1 MRTLKLAPMITT
13 AGLILSSCGA
23 PDIEKDQGAT
33 VAASESGESDATAGE
48 DHACGEL
55 AVPPAEYYDAL
66 LKEDFEA
73 AGKGLSLASTAPV
86 LYLDFDGETLRRGY
100 SRGQSFILCSQT
112 ATVPPSGINAADQ
125 QKIVQK
131 VQAYFDKAG
140 AAIIVTTTKPLSG
153 DFTTMMVGG
162 SYGSL
167 GCRDSRSILGVAP
180 LDRGNANR
188 NDIGFTFTS
197 YVRNINTVAD
207 TIAHEA
213 GHSYGLDH
221 TRNQRDLMYASNTSQ
236 QEGFAVGQVGVGR
249 VQDGPAVLRQ
259 VLGTKAPGSVAP
271 VTPISGTVPQQP
283 AMPTTPPTAQPTN
296 PPNGPVVTQPAMP
309 TTPSVPGIPNLP
321 IDLADLPGLGS
332 LAGLAN
338 LIPQLNP
345 ADILD
350 ISKLLPT
357 LGGLVPGNGG
367 LPGIDKI
374 LTVLGIAQGAPA
386 PGQQPAAGPGGA
398 LGGLAGIL
406 NPQTVSTLGGLA
418 TLAGFGDIATAVG
431 VIQGVVNTTGA
442 MQPSSGKPSTSAA
455 LTEIPDLST
464 ALELD
469 KIADMPGLVT
479 AFRGHTAVV
488 NNNWTGETRDALI
501 SALKVAYA
509 QALVKR
515 TQP

>member
-1 MRTLKLAPMITT
+1 MRTLKLSPVIAA

-23 PDIEKDQGAT
+23 PDVEHDSGSP
-33 VAASESGESDATAGE
+33 VAGSETGENDATLGE
-48 DHACGEL
+48 EHACGEL
-55 AVPPAEYYDAL
+55 LVPPAEYYDAL
-66 LKEDFEA
+66 LKEDFDA

-112 ATVPPSGINAADQ
+112 ATVPPSGINVSDQ

-140 AAIIVTTTKPLSG
+140 ASVIVTTTKPLSG
-153 DFTTMMVGG
+153 DFTTMIVGG

-167 GCRDSRSILGVAP
+167 GCRDSRSILGIAP

-188 NDIGFTFTS
+188 NDIAFTFTS

-221 TRNQRDLMYASNTSQ
+221 TRNQRDLMFASNTSQ

-259 VLGTKAPGSVAP
+259 VLGTKSPGSTTP

-283 AMPTTPPTAQPTN
+283 SQPVASQPTM
-296 PPNGPVVTQPAMP
+296 PVPTMPAPTMP
-309 TTPSVPGIPNLP
+309 SPTFPTNPGIPNLP

-374 LTVLGIAQGAPA
+374 LTVLGIAQGAPT
-386 PGQQPAAGPGGA
+386 PGQQPAAGPGGV
-398 LGGLAGIL
+398 LGGLAGII

-431 VIQGVVNTTGA
+431 VIQGVVNTTSS
-442 MQPSSGKPSTSAA
+442 MQPANSTPSAA
-455 LTEIPDLST
+455 ASLTKIPDLAT

-469 KIADMPGLVT
+469 KISDMPGLVT
-479 AFRGHTAVV
+479 AFRGHSEVV
-488 NNNWTGETRDALI
+488 NSNWSGDTRDALI

-509 QALVKR
+509 QALVKQM
-515 TQP
+515 QP